1 MGYNGYTE
9 KKKISNQKYMEKIKK
24 VSVWVTPEEKNII
37 EQKAQK
43 ENKSINQ
50 YIKDLIFNDEG

>member
-1 MGYNGYTE
+1 MAYNGYTDSR
-9 KKKISNQKYMEKIKK
+9 KNANKKYMDKLKR
-24 VSVWVTPEEKNII
+24 VVLWVTPEEKNII

>member
-24 VSVWVTPEEKNII
+24 VSVWVTPEEKTII